1 MPQDLADQVNRSA
14 LTSNWRLIEPSLTV
28 GPVPRLITVGLCLIA
43 LACTIFVAGCSK
55 GAGGNGLHVKS
66 PATGEKDLAV
76 KSAYAFAVTKSF
88 TDANGKVTTAPSYR
102 VYAANYDL
110 DAANFAMTL
119 DKPLTSDE
127 HLRVVFSLVGEQG
140 GIEKT
145 PLKAGTY
152 SAKADKFMKVEDVG
166 IVSRKGGADSKV
178 WLDRSTLTGNVKVNS
193 VSGGTMSCDVDL
205 SAGETS
211 IHCQDPD
218 QEERGKREL
227 ANSKTLD

>member
-1 MPQDLADQVNRSA
+1 MPEERTDQGNRSEF
-14 LTSNWRLIEPSLTV
+14 TSNWRLIEPSLTV

-55 GAGGNGLHVKS
+55 GAGGNGLHIKS
-66 PATGEKDLAV
+66 AATGEKDLAV

-88 TDANGKVTTAPSYR
+88 TDATGKVTTAPSYR

-110 DAANFAMTL
+110 DAAGFAMTL
-119 DKPLTSDE
+119 DKPLTSDDR
-127 HLRVVFSLVGEQG
+127 LRVVFSLVGGQG
-140 GIEKT
+140 GNEKT
-145 PLKAGTY
+145 PLKAATY

-178 WLDRSTLTGNVKVNS
+178 WLDRGTLSGEVKVTS
-193 VSGGTMSCDVDL
+193 VSGDTISCDVDL

-211 IHCQDPD
+211 IKGSFTTKILT
-218 QEERGKREL
+218 RK
-227 ANSKTLD
+227 